1 MAISKD
7 RVRFTLASRYFQGNT
22 SPNGMLKETCKTIL
36 LKAFCMT
43 HSESEE
49 RMFNQA
55 HGFEI
60 ICRPSQFARFII
72 FRHEMGNCINGVR
85 DLEPELIE
93 VPDMYA
99 EIADATGVDREAVR
113 RVLNEVGYK
122 GKRELGPIDVSNRH
136 GDKG

>member
-1 MAISKD
+1 MSKD
-7 RVRFTLASRYFQGNT
+7 RVRFTLASRYFQGHT
-22 SPNGMLKETCKTIL
+22 SPNGMLKETCKTVL
-36 LKAFCMT
+36 LKVFGMT
-43 HSESEE
+43 HRESENL
-49 RMFNQA
+49 MFNQT
-55 HGFEI
+55 HGFDI

-72 FRHEMGNCINGVR
+72 LRHEMGNCINGIR
-85 DLEPELIE
+85 DLEPKLIE